1 MTEAPVTVR
10 ASDDVE
16 DAREAMGANQ
26 LRRILV
32 ADGDKAC
39 AGIVTQADLA
49 RHLTPEHSGE
59 TLQRVSQP
67 ADAATLPP
75 DPTEQQDGAE

>member
-1 MTEAPVTVR
+1 
-10 ASDDVE
+10 VE

-32 ADGDKAC
+32 ADGNKAC

-49 RHLTPEHSGE
+49 RHLTPEHAGE
-59 TLQRVSQP
+59 TLQLVSQP
-67 ADAATLPP
+67 ADASTLPP
-75 DPTEQQDGAE
+75 DPAEQQSDGQQAAGQQAADPASQ